1 MLSASYFQS
10 QSTSCDPHPSPAT
23 FIYTTP
29 PLSTFH
35 QYFSLLFSVI
45 TVLCLH
51 VYGNVK
57 QLLLEEL
64 NREADCNCKGH
75 RNLKLWVPIRGRGEK
90 IIRFDSCLNAG
101 DVDLMKVSAE
111 SSVVWATIMIFSLP
125 KLSRCL
131 QIVPSKYLVILKFV
145 FLLVTTS

>member
-75 RNLKLWVPIRGRGEK
+75 RNLKIEE
-90 IIRFDSCLNAG
+90 NEA
-101 DVDLMKVSAE
+101 
-111 SSVVWATIMIFSLP
+111 
-125 KLSRCL
+125 
-131 QIVPSKYLVILKFV
+131 QFV
-145 FLLVTTS
+145 EVLVTLHLS